1 MLESLLLALI
11 GGVLGCLIA
20 LPMNGISTGTA
31 NFITFSEIVFQ
42 FRITTGLMLT
52 GLIFSA
58 VMGTLGGFLPARLAA
73 RIPIVRALR
82 TEV

>member
-1 MLESLLLALI
+1 
-11 GGVLGCLIA
+11 VVGCLIA

-31 NFITFSEIVFQ
+31 NFLTFSEIVFQ
-42 FRITTGLMLT
+42 FRVSPRLMMI

-58 VMGTLGGFLPARLAA
+58 LMGTLGGFLPARLAA
-73 RIPIVRALR
+73 RMPIIRALR